1 MGRVGSRGQINGS
14 TPAPASATAEFALQ
28 LARPVALR
36 VRNAVRVV
44 LQGKRRTVIRLSSSR
59 LSQQYTATKIPFR
72 YYFFRE
78 LRGLS
83 PNFHIHVSVSDLY
96 IYIFSISVKI
106 FPAAE

>member
-1 MGRVGSRGQINGS
+1 VGRVGSRGQINGS